1 MLMDTFVICGTDTYK
16 NKNERKI
23 YSATALFINAY
34 LDTEGLKTFKKIKI
48 IS

>member
-1 MLMDTFVICGTDTYK
+1 MLMDTFVICGTDMYK

-23 YSATALFINAY
+23 SATALFINAY
-34 LDTEGLKTFKKIKI
+34 LDAEGLKTFKNIKI